1 MVVEPYDRHMKHF
14 KSIVVESVLI
24 RVDLLEIVILVN
36 CRHDIQVVMRSVRVR
51 SFLRYII
58 KLFISVEFGQYRF
71 RMLFFY
77 CLDVGDLSKVQFVD
91 FVTDIQCFN
100 MTLHHQSRKY
110 VLVSMAANVE
120 VAWDLLDCERPYQST
135 AVTFIKCLFG

>member
-58 KLFISVEFGQYRF
+58 KLLISVEFGQYRF
-71 RMLFFY
+71 RMLLFY
-77 CLDVGDLSKVQFVD
+77 CLDIGDLSKVQFVD
-91 FVTDIQCFN
+91 FVTDIQCFY
-100 MTLHHQSRKY
+100 MTLHH
-110 VLVSMAANVE
+110 
-120 VAWDLLDCERPYQST
+120 
-135 AVTFIKCLFG
+135 